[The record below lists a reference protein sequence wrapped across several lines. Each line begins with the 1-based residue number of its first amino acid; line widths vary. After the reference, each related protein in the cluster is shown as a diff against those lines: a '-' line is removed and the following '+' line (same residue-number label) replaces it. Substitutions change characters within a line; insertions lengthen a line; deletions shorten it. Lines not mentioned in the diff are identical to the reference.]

1 MGEVAAKIRV
11 MPESA
16 EMDLEKLKADLKSAI
31 PSVARLHAIVEQPIA
46 FGLKALMVMVI
57 LDDKK
62 GGMEETEAALAKVPG
77 VESVEVEEVGLL

>member
-16 EMDLEKLKADLKSAI
+16 ELDLEKLKADLKGVI
-31 PSVARLHAIVEQPIA
+31 PPIARLHGIVEQPIA
-46 FGLKALMVMVI
+46 FGLKALIVVVI

-62 GGMEETEAALAKVPG
+62 GGMEETESALAKVPG

>member
-16 EMDLEKLKADLKSAI
+16 EQDLNKLKEDLKSAI
-31 PSVARLHAIVEQPIA
+31 PPIAKLHGIVEQPIA
-46 FGLKALMVMVI
+46 FGLKALIVIVI

-62 GGMEETEAALAKVPG
+62 GGMEETESALAKVPG